1 MYFKIYI
8 TVLNIKWGR
17 EIKGSTTDTDVIGSL
32 VLKSYQV
39 EWFLYG
45 QDVLRQCATDIRN

>member
-17 EIKGSTTDTDVIGSL
+17 EIKASTTDTDVIGSL
-32 VLKSYQV
+32 VLKSNQV
-39 EWFLYG
+39 EWCLYD
-45 QDVLRQCATDIRN
+45 QDALRQCATDIRD